1 MYDYGG
7 GHFMTKIIRVSIL
20 DDHQSIID
28 GYLFRLSQHSKFE
41 VVSTAMYG
49 EELEPLLAQ
58 HPTDILLLDVTVPTN
73 KENANPYPI
82 LHLIPKL
89 LELYPTLFI
98 LVISM
103 HNTPSLI
110 KAVMEAGASGYVLKD
125 DTITL
130 RELPSVLLTIMGG
143 GIYLS
148 QQAYEQIYKRVPKN
162 VTLTARQLEVLALC
176 AAYPDSSTAEL
187 AQRLGLANSTVRN
200 LLSGAYIRL
209 DVHSRA
215 AAIAKAQQMGIILS
229 PTVP

>member
-1 MYDYGG
+1 
-7 GHFMTKIIRVSIL
+7 MTAKIRVSIL

-28 GYLFRLSQHSKFE
+28 GYLFRLKQNPKFE

-49 EELEPLLAQ
+49 EELEALLAQ
-58 HPTDILLLDVTVPTN
+58 YPTDILLLDVTVPTN

-110 KAVMEAGASGYVLKD
+110 KAVMEAGASGYILKD
-125 DTITL
+125 DTTTL

-148 QQAYEQIYKRVPKN
+148 QQAYQQIYKRVPKD
-162 VTLTARQLEVLALC
+162 VTLTTRQLEVLALC
-176 AAYPDSSTAEL
+176 AAYPDASTAEL
-187 AQRLGLANSTVRN
+187 AQRLGVANSTVRN

-229 PTVP
+229 STVP

>member
-1 MYDYGG
+1 
-7 GHFMTKIIRVSIL
+7 
-20 DDHQSIID
+20 
-28 GYLFRLSQHSKFE
+28 
-41 VVSTAMYG
+41 
-49 EELEPLLAQ
+49 
-58 HPTDILLLDVTVPTN
+58 
-73 KENANPYPI
+73 
-82 LHLIPKL
+82 
-89 LELYPTLFI
+89 LYPTLFI

>member
-1 MYDYGG
+1 
-7 GHFMTKIIRVSIL
+7 MTKIIRVSIL

-41 VVSTAMYG
+41 VVSTAMCG

-110 KAVMEAGASGYVLKD
+110 KAVMEAGASGYILKD
-125 DTITL
+125 DTTTL

-148 QQAYEQIYKRVPKN
+148 QQAYEQIYKRVPKD
-162 VTLTARQLEVLALC
+162 VALTARQLEILALC

-187 AQRLGLANSTVRN
+187 AQRLGVANSTVRN
-200 LLSGAYIRL
+200 LLSGTYLRL

-215 AAIAKAQQMGIILS
+215 AAIAKAQQLGIILS